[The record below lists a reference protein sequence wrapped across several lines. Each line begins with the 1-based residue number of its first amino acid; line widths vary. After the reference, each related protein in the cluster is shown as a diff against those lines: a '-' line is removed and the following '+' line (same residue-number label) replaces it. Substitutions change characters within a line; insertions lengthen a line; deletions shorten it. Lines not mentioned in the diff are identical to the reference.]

1 MGKVAGPGLGT
12 VGDIARHTTD
22 LNLIINKYMLLE
34 EVAGPGLSTV
44 GYIARHATN
53 LNLIINKYVIRG
65 GHRQI
70 IQLDGKREGAD
81 ASSVKLNL
89 TFHCCTVPWLRDAR
103 PAGWIKCCSICAST
117 LPKS

>member
-1 MGKVAGPGLGT
+1 MVKDKEYIYRSCIRKIRNVDEGKVAGPGLGT
-12 VGDIARHTTD
+12 VGDIARHATD
-22 LNLIINKYMLLE
+22 L
-34 EVAGPGLSTV
+34 
-44 GYIARHATN
+44 H
-53 LNLIINKYVIRG
+53 LIINKYVIRG